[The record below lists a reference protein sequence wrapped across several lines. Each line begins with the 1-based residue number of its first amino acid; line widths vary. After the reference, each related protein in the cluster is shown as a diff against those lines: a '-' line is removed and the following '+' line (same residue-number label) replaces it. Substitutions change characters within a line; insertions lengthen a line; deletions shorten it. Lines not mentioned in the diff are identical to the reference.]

1 MPKLT
6 VIINS
11 WNEPT
16 TIGKCIECIA
26 NPKYSGIPND
36 FELLQVSPDKETLD
50 VGLETAKKL
59 GLGKKYIQIQDP
71 KKGKPYALNMA
82 LKKSRGKIIIMT
94 DGDTHFG
101 KNAVAELIKPFAEKK
116 IGAVT
121 GCEYSKD
128 DRGTMMKYYGHLLAS
143 AADHNRKSL
152 TEYNDKADY
161 YVSKDSVIPLSGRCY
176 AIRNIDIEIPQIA
189 LAEDG
194 LIGAKIFD
202 AGYKLAYNP
211 KATVFA
217 RYPLTLND
225 HIKQKIRSLGGYPQ
239 LKRLGLKTGK
249 KSSRKF
255 FDEIKYFWFP
265 FAFAKNFKEVIW
277 STLLFPIRLWTW
289 FKIKVEMRK
298 LERKMVEQGGWDR
311 VVSAR

>member
-6 VIINS
+6 IIINS
-11 WNEPT
+11 WNEPN

-26 NPKYSGIPND
+26 DTKYSNIPKD
-36 FELLQVSPDKETLD
+36 FELLQVSPDEATLSE
-50 VGLETAKKL
+50 GLKTAIRLKL
-59 GLGKKYIQIQDP
+59 GSKFIQIQDP

-82 LKKSRGKIIIMT
+82 LHKAKGEIIIMT
-94 DGDTHFG
+94 DGDTYFG
-101 KNAVAELIKPFAEKK
+101 KDAVRELIRPFSDKQ

-128 DRGTMMKYYGHLLAS
+128 ERDTMMKYYGHLLAA
-143 AADHNRKSL
+143 AADKNRKDL
-152 TEYNDKADY
+152 TEYNKNNDY
-161 YVSKDSVIPLSGRCY
+161 YTSKYSVIPLSGRCY
-176 AIRNIDIEIPQIA
+176 AIRNIKIEIPQIA

-194 LIGAKIFD
+194 YIAAIIFD
-202 AGYKLAYNP
+202 KGYKLAYNP

-255 FDEIKYFWFP
+255 TDELKYFWFP
-265 FAFAKNFKEVIW
+265 ISYAKNIRELFW
-277 STLLFPIRLWTW
+277 SMLLYPIRVWTW
-289 FKIKVEMRK
+289 IKIKIEMGK
-298 LERKMVEQGGWDR
+298 LEKKMIDQGGWDR
-311 VVSAR
+311 VTSAR